1 MAEERL
7 QKILAQAGIASRR
20 KAELLM
26 LEGRVSVNGETVNG
40 MGAKADAERDQIK
53 VDGALIHLPKRHVYV
68 ALNKPREVVTT
79 VSDPQG
85 RTTVMHFVKGVRE
98 RVFPVGRLDYN
109 SEGLLLLT
117 TDGDFANRVTSP
129 AGHVEKVYVVKSNG
143 RLSDEQLEDF
153 RQGIPLHGRRT
164 APAHIKLIR
173 QGDNPWYEVRL
184 TEGRQNQ
191 IRIMFKHFHRLVE
204 KLRRV
209 RIGFLT
215 LSGLEPGMW
224 RYLEAQETERLLR
237 LVHLEAPVSRHAAHA
252 SGHDKTTP
260 REHPEPAP
268 EPAPPPVR
276 QAPAPRPA
284 PQQERRPAAA
294 GSPQRGNASQK
305 YRTRRP
311 VSRENPP
318 HAPEQER
325 RPASPGS
332 PSRGN
337 AYQKQRPHRPPSSQR
352 PRPAP
357 QQERRPA
364 APGSPQRGNA
374 SQKYR
379 TRRPVSR
386 ENPPHAPEQER
397 RPAPSESPSRGN
409 ASQKQRP
416 QRPPSSQRPRPAS
429 EQDRRSASSGSP
441 SRGNAYQKQRPQRPT
456 SGQRP
461 RPAPEQDRRPAPAG
475 SPSRGNA
482 SQQYGS
488 KRPPSSQRP
497 RPASQQD
504 RRPAPAGSLPRGKSS
519 QQYGANRPPSRE
531 PSPPSQK
538 PARRPSSGRPAPNKH
553 KR

>member
-7 QKILAQAGIASRR
+7 QKILAQAGMASRR
-20 KAELLM
+20 KAEQLM
-26 LEGRVSVNGETVNG
+26 LEGRVSVNGETITA
-40 MGAKADAERDQIK
+40 MGAKADAERDHIK
-53 VDGALIHLPKRHVYV
+53 VDGALIHIPKRHVYV

-117 TDGDFANRVTSP
+117 TDGEFANRVTSP

-143 RLSDEQLEDF
+143 HLSEQQLEDF

-164 APAHIKLIR
+164 APARIKLIR

-276 QAPAPRPA
+276 KAPAQRPAPR
-284 PQQERRPAAA
+284 QERRPAAA
-294 GSPQRGNASQK
+294 GSPPRSNASQQ
-305 YRTRRP
+305 YR
-311 VSRENPP
+311 
-318 HAPEQER
+318 A
-325 RPASPGS
+325 
-332 PSRGN
+332 
-337 AYQKQRPHRPPSSQR
+337 
-352 PRPAP
+352 
-357 QQERRPA
+357 
-364 APGSPQRGNA
+364 
-374 SQKYR
+374 
-379 TRRPVSR
+379 
-386 ENPPHAPEQER
+386 
-397 RPAPSESPSRGN
+397 
-409 ASQKQRP
+409 
-416 QRPPSSQRPRPAS
+416 QRPPSGERPRPAS
-429 EQDRRSASSGSP
+429 EQDRRPAAAGSP
-441 SRGNAYQKQRPQRPT
+441 SRGKPYQKQRPQRPP
-456 SGQRP
+456 SGETP
-461 RPAPEQDRRPAPAG
+461 RRTPEQNRRPAPPGA
-475 SPSRGNA
+475 PPRGKS

-497 RPASQQD
+497 RPAPQQD
-504 RRPAPAGSLPRGKSS
+504 RRPAPAGSPPRGNSS
-519 QQYGANRPPSRE
+519 QQYGSKRPSSRE